1 LVCVLRAGGTRKRLA
16 SHPEELKGMRTSL
29 NSRAAVGVVLFVA
42 VGLLVAGC
50 GGSTT
55 TCSAANVR
63 CRDRLLKMPGDPKIE
78 VSVLL
83 RRAYRAPQVP
93 M

>member
-1 LVCVLRAGGTRKRLA
+1 
-16 SHPEELKGMRTSL
+16 MRTSL

-55 TCSAANVR
+55 TCSTDN
-63 CRDRLLKMPGDPKIE
+63 
-78 VSVLL
+78 L
-83 RRAYRAPQVP
+83 RRGTGC
-93 M
+93 